1 MYGDI
6 LPDELDH
13 DWHCCQILHR
23 SFYTDSS
30 KKKKKKK
37 EEKTWYLIL
46 KSDLKKLSKGS
57 ITVLCQIFLSN

>member
-1 MYGDI
+1 MIDI
-6 LPDELDH
+6 VVK
-13 DWHCCQILHR
+13 
-23 SFYTDSS
+23 FYIVLFTLIHQ

>member
-1 MYGDI
+1 MIDI
-6 LPDELDH
+6 VVK
-13 DWHCCQILHR
+13 
-23 SFYTDSS
+23 FYIVLFTLIHQ
-30 KKKKKKK
+30 KKKKKK

>member
-1 MYGDI
+1 MIDI
-6 LPDELDH
+6 VVK
-13 DWHCCQILHR
+13 
-23 SFYTDSS
+23 FYIVLFTLIHQ
-30 KKKKKKK
+30 KKKKK